1 MNCPNC
7 ESSNTRKFSIV
18 YEQGT
23 SHGKSEGFSD
33 HSSYETEHVSQTPLA
48 KRCSPPKFPEIGGF
62 LSFIIF
68 ALSIYSAFKIY
79 RVFDSL
85 WIGIGAFI
93 LFIFLFRIPW
103 ELTIGAK
110 KRKRY
115 DAEYEDW
122 KNSWVCL
129 KCGNDFRYRI

>member
-1 MNCPNC
+1 MNCPIC

-33 HSSYETEHVSQTPLA
+33 HSSYETEHVTQTPLA
-48 KRCSPPKFPEIGGF
+48 KRCSPPKTPVIGVF
-62 LSFIIF
+62 LGFIIF
-68 ALSIYSAFKIY
+68 VLSVFSAFKIG
-79 RVFDSL
+79 
-85 WIGIGAFI
+85 GISGSYWFGFGAFI
-93 LFIFLFRIPW
+93 LSLFIFIILW
-103 ELTIGAK
+103 ERTIGAK

-129 KCGNDFRYRI
+129 KCGNDFRYRL